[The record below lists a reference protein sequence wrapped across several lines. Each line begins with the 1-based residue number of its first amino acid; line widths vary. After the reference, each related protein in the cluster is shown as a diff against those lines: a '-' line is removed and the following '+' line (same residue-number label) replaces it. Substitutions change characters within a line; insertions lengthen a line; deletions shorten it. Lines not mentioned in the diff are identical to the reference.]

1 MRPTHAVLMI
11 AMMAGCN
18 KAESAGEAGGGGP
31 GGGGPPAMPVEA
43 ATARADTVVDAILAT
58 GQIEAVQSIELR
70 PDVEGRLV
78 RILVREGSPVAQGAA
93 LFKIDDAELKAQVA
107 QIEAERDLARQSLT
121 RTREL
126 LQQKASSQAELE
138 RAEATM
144 RSNEA
149 QLERLKTRLD
159 RTLVRAPFAGVMG
172 QRFVSLGDYV
182 TTETRLAALQTV
194 SPQRASFQVPERYAE
209 QLKPGQSVTFRVAA
223 LPGREFTG
231 KVDFVDPIVQLPGRT
246 IMVKA
251 RVPNPKRELQAGMF
265 IEARLATA
273 VRPDAVVI
281 PEDAILPL
289 QGSNFVWVITD
300 GKAARRQVEL
310 GVRTP
315 GFVEVK
321 SGVERAEQVVVGG
334 QERLGE
340 GAPVQATLVD
350 RRPLGGREET
360 AAVDTLRIRP
370 GDSTTATGT
379 GAGPTARTAD
389 SASVEPA
396 AGNSAKGDK

>member
-1 MRPTHAVLMI
+1 MLAVL
-11 AMMAGCN
+11 AACK
-18 KAESAGEAGGGGP
+18 KAESDAGKGEGGP

-58 GQIEAVQSIELR
+58 GQIEAMQSIELR

-78 RILVREGSPVAQGAA
+78 QILVREGSPVARRTA

-121 RTREL
+121 RTRDL

-149 QLERLKTRLD
+149 QLELLKVRLG

-172 QRFVSLGDYV
+172 QRYVSVGDYV
-182 TTETRLAALQTV
+182 TTTTRLAALQTV

-209 QLKPGQSVTFRVAA
+209 QLEPGQSVTFRVAA

-231 KVDFVDPIVQLPGRT
+231 RVDFVDPIVQLPGRT

-251 RVPNPKRELQAGMF
+251 RVPNPRRELQAGMF

-273 VRPDAVVI
+273 VRPNAVII

-289 QGSNFVWVITD
+289 QGSNFVWVVAD
-300 GKAARRQVEL
+300 GKATRRQVEL
-310 GVRTP
+310 GVRSP

-321 SGVERAEQVVVGG
+321 SGVENAEQVVVGG
-334 QERLGE
+334 QERLAE
-340 GAPVQATLVD
+340 GAPVQATLVQ
-350 RRPLGGREET
+350 RRPVGGREET
-360 AAVDTLRIRP
+360 AVVD
-370 GDSTTATGT
+370 SAK
-379 GAGPTARTAD
+379 AD
-389 SASVEPA
+389 SGE
-396 AGNSAKGDK
+396 AGKVGKQVSSDS

>member
-1 MRPTHAVLMI
+1 MRPTHAAILML
-11 AMMAGCN
+11 AALTACK
-18 KAESAGEAGGGGP
+18 KAESGGEGGAGGP

-43 ATARADTVVDAILAT
+43 AAARADTVVDAILAT
-58 GQIEAVQSIELR
+58 GQIEAMQSIELR
-70 PDVEGRLV
+70 PDIEGRLV
-78 RILVREGSPVAQGAA
+78 QILVREGSPVAQGTA

-121 RTREL
+121 RTRDL

-149 QLERLKTRLD
+149 QLELLKVRLG

-182 TTETRLAALQTV
+182 TTTTRLAALQTV

-209 QLKPGQSVTFRVAA
+209 QLEPGQSVTFRVAA

-231 KVDFVDPIVQLPGRT
+231 RVDFVDPIVQLPGRT

-251 RVPNPKRELQAGMF
+251 RVPNTRRELQAGMF

-273 VRPDAVVI
+273 VRPNAVVI
-281 PEDAILPL
+281 PEDAVLPL
-289 QGSNFVWVITD
+289 QGSNFVWVVAD
-300 GKAARRQVEL
+300 GKATRRQVEL

-321 SGVERAEQVVVGG
+321 SGVENAEQVVVGG
-334 QERLGE
+334 QERLAE
-340 GAPVQATLVD
+340 GAPVQATLVQ
-350 RRPLGGREET
+350 RRPMGGREET
-360 AAVDTLRIRP
+360 AVV
-370 GDSTTATGT
+370 
-379 GAGPTARTAD
+379 D
-389 SASVEPA
+389 SATVDSA
-396 AGNSAKGDK
+396 AGGQRSR